1 MTGGTA
7 THDAIV
13 WGSTPEEQARRRA
26 ADDPVLKVPITSELG
41 CITPFIIPPW
51 SYTPKQLEAQAADL
65 VVAMTSNVGCNCNS
79 AKVLVLPADWSQ
91 ADAFMDCLRAAL
103 KQTPLDPAYYAGIHS
118 RYDAFKKQYPNCEV
132 VEAPAVKPTRPL
144 SGPPLPYLIN
154 VMDKLPAEPH
164 KEYAFNVEPFAPVLT
179 VVRLPTQGVEAFL
192 AESVRFANDDLWG
205 SLSCMII
212 LHPDMEKA
220 HPEACRKA
228 VDDLRFG
235 VVSVNAWS
243 AVSFVTGAVTWGAF
257 AGDQTIKDVRS
268 GLGVVGNPYLV
279 DGVQKAVY
287 RVPIDGEAVPKPPA
301 MKPIPMAAARLIM
314 GFVVD
319 GWRGLVQ
326 GPVAVGDELELE
338 CARLAL
344 EGKGVCLLPPSGFVV
359 LVERTLPGEKV
370 LAKITLAKKGYAE
383 ATKLASLAPHTG
395 AVEPRCAYFGPCGG
409 CTLQSL
415 DYSRQLVE
423 KRNQVE
429 QTLRRVGKLGPALD
443 AIAVA
448 RGAGETTGVL
458 PAVAAAETYAYRN
471 KLMFHFSSRCWLPPS
486 KVVDRPALG
495 LLRPGSADVV
505 LPVTQHG
512 CQLQDETANAV
523 LKRVEQWVA
532 AAGVKPYNDKS
543 GKGILKHVVI
553 RRGSGSSG
561 SSKPEYMVV
570 FGVTTTNGDEAAA
583 ALQPLAEALGRE
595 FPTLVSVAAAYH
607 ITDTLGGLTF
617 QISAASFFQTN
628 TAQAA
633 VLYDVVRQA
642 AALRP
647 GRQDSLVDLYCG
659 TGTISLSLAPECKS
673 VLGVE
678 AVAAAVSDARLNA
691 RLNGASNALFVAAGA
706 RDLDRLCNGDD
717 APYRLTAVT
726 PVDMFPHTDHVETV
740 AVLERAD

>member
-1 MTGGTA
+1 MTVSQDVTAKIDEALKVLTAKKKEWAQLPLEKKVELLDAVRLRLDDQMLTLGRAGARLKGSDEDQNLVVGEMLTSVAVPATYIHRLASSLRQLAASGKVAALPTRTAASGQKVVQVYPVTWSDRNSLLQPGATAELYLRPEQAEVRQGLVYGPDGRVAEHDGRLCAVLGAGNHGFLALKDALVCLYERGEVAAIKPHPAQSEWHRAAEYALQPLIEAGYLRNLYLDSAEDTRALLYHPLVDCVHMTGGTA

-319 GWRGLVQ
+319 GWRGLV
-326 GPVAVGDELELE
+326 G
-338 CARLAL
+338 
-344 EGKGVCLLPPSGFVV
+344 SFW
-359 LVERTLPGEKV
+359 
-370 LAKITLAKKGYAE
+370 AK
-383 ATKLASLAPHTG
+383 
-395 AVEPRCAYFGPCGG
+395 
-409 CTLQSL
+409 
-415 DYSRQLVE
+415 
-423 KRNQVE
+423 
-429 QTLRRVGKLGPALD
+429 
-443 AIAVA
+443 
-448 RGAGETTGVL
+448 
-458 PAVAAAETYAYRN
+458 
-471 KLMFHFSSRCWLPPS
+471 
-486 KVVDRPALG
+486 
-495 LLRPGSADVV
+495 
-505 LPVTQHG
+505 
-512 CQLQDETANAV
+512 
-523 LKRVEQWVA
+523 
-532 AAGVKPYNDKS
+532 
-543 GKGILKHVVI
+543 
-553 RRGSGSSG
+553 
-561 SSKPEYMVV
+561 
-570 FGVTTTNGDEAAA
+570 
-583 ALQPLAEALGRE
+583 
-595 FPTLVSVAAAYH
+595 
-607 ITDTLGGLTF
+607 
-617 QISAASFFQTN
+617 
-628 TAQAA
+628 
-633 VLYDVVRQA
+633 
-642 AALRP
+642 
-647 GRQDSLVDLYCG
+647 
-659 TGTISLSLAPECKS
+659 
-673 VLGVE
+673 
-678 AVAAAVSDARLNA
+678 
-691 RLNGASNALFVAAGA
+691 
-706 RDLDRLCNGDD
+706 
-717 APYRLTAVT
+717 
-726 PVDMFPHTDHVETV
+726 
-740 AVLERAD
+740 